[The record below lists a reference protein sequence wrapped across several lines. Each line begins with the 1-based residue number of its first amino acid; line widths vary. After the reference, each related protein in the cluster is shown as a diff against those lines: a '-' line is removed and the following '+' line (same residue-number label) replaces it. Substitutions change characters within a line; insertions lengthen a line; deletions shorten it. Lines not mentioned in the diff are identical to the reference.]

1 VAVVNL
7 EARVPVLGT
16 ERFGLISFP
25 YLPTDLVAFVDAG
38 VAWNQGDGARLVWER
53 DTPDR
58 IPVVS
63 TGVSARMNLFGALVL
78 EVYYAYPFQRPKKG
92 AHWGMSFV
100 PGW

>member
-1 VAVVNL
+1 
-7 EARVPVLGT
+7 
-16 ERFGLISFP
+16 
-25 YLPTDLVAFVDAG
+25 
-38 VAWNQGDGARLVWER
+38 VWER

-92 AHWGMSFV
+92 AHLGMSFV